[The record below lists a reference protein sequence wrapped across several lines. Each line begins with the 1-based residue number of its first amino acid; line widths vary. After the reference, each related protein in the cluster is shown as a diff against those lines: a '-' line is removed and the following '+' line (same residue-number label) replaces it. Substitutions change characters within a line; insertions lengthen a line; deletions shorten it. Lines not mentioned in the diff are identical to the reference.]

1 MNAELAEIIYYQL
14 LEMEE
19 RLRGK
24 AEAIEKAT
32 KKLEELIQKVEAM
45 K

>member
-1 MNAELAEIIYYQL
+1 MKAELAEIIYYQL